1 LPGAFSESTRGRERA
16 VTLGDVDDEPET
28 ARGRPARDVPAQR
41 SSADTATVMAPSPWI
56 GSPDVPQGRSRWR
69 TALAT
74 VVAVV
79 PLLVV
84 AGFPFLFHS

>member
-1 LPGAFSESTRGRERA
+1 MPFGGSRRERA
-16 VTLGDVDDEPET
+16 VTLADVDHEPLDP

-41 SSADTATVMAPSPWI
+41 SPADTVTVVAPARI
-56 GSPDVPQGRSRWR
+56 GMPVGRPPRSRWR

-84 AGFPFLFHS
+84 AGVPFLFHS